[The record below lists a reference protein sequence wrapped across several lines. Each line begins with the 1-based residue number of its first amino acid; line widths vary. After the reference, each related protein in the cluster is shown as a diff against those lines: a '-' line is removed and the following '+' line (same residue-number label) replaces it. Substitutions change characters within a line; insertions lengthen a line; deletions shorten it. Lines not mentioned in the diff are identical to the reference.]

1 MRAHTNT
8 NIKTGKYTHANTQP
22 HTHTQADKFARAET
36 FVVANEKYISSR
48 SGQTEAMS
56 IIFSNLLTPTK
67 L

>member
-8 NIKTGKYTHANTQP
+8 NTKTRMQTYK
-22 HTHTQADKFARAET
+22 HTYTQADKFARAET

-56 IIFSNLLTPTK
+56 IIFSNLLTSTK